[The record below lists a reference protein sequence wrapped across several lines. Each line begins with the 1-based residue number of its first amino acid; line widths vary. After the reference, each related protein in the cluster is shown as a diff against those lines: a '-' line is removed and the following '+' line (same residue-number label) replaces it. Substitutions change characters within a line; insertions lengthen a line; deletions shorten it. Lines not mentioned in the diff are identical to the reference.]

1 LFYLVVGEDDFMME
15 KKPGGQGAKEGGGGS
30 PMRFVAFPVI
40 VAIVYGLIG
49 LASPQQAAA
58 ALKASGRTLLQ
69 VAPALMVAFGVMVV
83 LNRAVTSA
91 QIKKFLGKGTKSK
104 GALLSSGA
112 GILSMGPIY
121 VWYPLLKD
129 LREKDVS
136 DFHLA
141 NFLGCRAVKIPLM
154 PMMAAYF
161 GWAFTLI
168 LSALM
173 ILGAMLTGLVVSSTA
188 DRRRKRLERSG

>member
-1 LFYLVVGEDDFMME
+1 M
-15 KKPGGQGAKEGGGGS
+15 AKGINTKGGGS
-30 PMRFVAFPVI
+30 AGGAGSLRFLAFPVI
-40 VAIVYGLIG
+40 MAIAYGVIAIV
-49 LASPQQAAA
+49 SPGQAVA
-58 ALKASGRTLLQ
+58 ALRASWRTLLQ
-69 VAPALMVAFGVMVV
+69 VAPALAVAFGVMVA
-83 LNRAVTSA
+83 LNLLVTSA
-91 QIKKFLGKGTKSK
+91 QIKRFLGKGTKSK
-104 GALLSSGA
+104 GALLSSAA

-141 NFLGCRAVKIPLM
+141 NFLGCRAVKIPLL

-168 LSALM
+168 LSGLM
-173 ILGAMLTGLVVSSTA
+173 VVEAMVTGLVVNSTGTHRA
-188 DRRRKRLERSG
+188 ER